1 MNKTAVVS
9 ARITPEAKTNAEKVL
24 EKLGLTTTDAITML
38 FQQINLRQGIPFPV
52 EIPNSETLK
61 AIVETDAGINVKVA
75 NSMEELRA
83 QLGH

>member
-9 ARITPEAKTNAEKVL
+9 ARITPEAKMSAEKVL

-38 FQQINLRQGIPFPV
+38 FQQINIRQGIPFPV

-61 AIVETDAGINVKVA
+61 AIEETDAGINVKVA

>member
-9 ARITPEAKTNAEKVL
+9 ARITPEAKISAEKVL

-52 EIPNSETLK
+52 EIPNTETMK
-61 AIVETDAGINVKVA
+61 AIADTDAGIDVSVA
-75 NSMEELRA
+75 TSLEELRA